1 MKLRLLLALA
11 ILTVTSCVSTNDAGQ
26 TWLAWRYQK
35 LKMEL

>member
-1 MKLRLLLALA
+1 MKILLALA
-11 ILTVTSCVSTNDAGQ
+11 TILTLTSCVSTNDAGQ

>member
-1 MKLRLLLALA
+1 MKILLAIAA
-11 ILTVTSCVSTNDAGQ
+11 ILTFTSCATNDAGQ

>member
-1 MKLRLLLALA
+1 MKRLLAIAA
-11 ILTVTSCVSTNDAGQ
+11 ILTLTSCVSTNDAGQ